1 MAEKRIEEDDS
12 DDEVPELEE
21 ITPGKAIEEEK
32 GATRAEKKARKA
44 ISKLG
49 LKCVPCVE
57 RVTMKKSKHMMFV
70 INNPDVYKSPSDS
83 YIIFGE
89 AKIEDL
95 KAKEAATAAEQAQNR
110 SRNDPMK
117 QQTMNMMPGGPSAIP
132 SMTSGNDENV
142 DETGVDAK
150 DIELVVSQANCS
162 RAQAV
167 KALKKNDN
175 DIVNAIMELT
185 M

>member
-1 MAEKRIEEDDS
+1 
-12 DDEVPELEE
+12 
-21 ITPGKAIEEEK
+21 
-32 GATRAEKKARKA
+32 
-44 ISKLG
+44 
-49 LKCVPCVE
+49 
-57 RVTMKKSKHMMFV
+57 MKKSKHMMFV
-70 INNPDVYKSPSDS
+70 INNPDVFKSPSES

-95 KAKEAATAAEQAQNR
+95 KAKEAATAAEQAQSR
-110 SRNDPMK
+110 SRNDPMR
-117 QQTMNMMPGGPSAIP
+117 QNMNMNMMPGGPSSIP
-132 SMTSGNDENV
+132 SMSSGGDENV
-142 DETGVDAK
+142 DESGVDAK

>member
-1 MAEKRIEEDDS
+1 MG
-12 DDEVPELEE
+12 
-21 ITPGKAIEEEK
+21 PGKAVEEEK
-32 GATRAEKKARKA
+32 GTTRAEKKARKA

-49 LKCVPCVE
+49 LKPVPGVE
-57 RVTMKKSKHMMFV
+57 RVTMKKSKHLMFV
-70 INNPDVYKSPSDS
+70 ISNPDVYKSPSDS

-89 AKIEDL
+89 AKIEDI
-95 KAKEAATAAEQAQNR
+95 KAKEAAAAAEQYQNQR
-110 SRNDPMK
+110 SRNDTSR
-117 QQTMNMMPGGPSAIP
+117 QNINIMPGGSSA
-132 SMTSGNDENV
+132 SSTAVGSDENV

-150 DIELVVSQANCS
+150 DIELVISQANCS

-167 KALKKNDN
+167 KALKNNDN

>member
-1 MAEKRIEEDDS
+1 
-12 DDEVPELEE
+12 LEE
-21 ITPGKAIEEEK
+21 ITPGKGGVVEEEK

-49 LKCVPCVE
+49 LKPVNGVE

-70 INNPDVYKSPSDS
+70 INNPDVFKSPSDS

-110 SRNDPMK
+110 SRNDPMR
-117 QQTMNMMPGGPSAIP
+117 QQNMNMNMMPGGPSSIP
-132 SMTSGNDENV
+132 SMSSGGDENV
-142 DETGVDAK
+142 DESGVDAK

>member
-1 MAEKRIEEDDS
+1 
-12 DDEVPELEE
+12 
-21 ITPGKAIEEEK
+21 
-32 GATRAEKKARKA
+32 
-44 ISKLG
+44 
-49 LKCVPCVE
+49 
-57 RVTMKKSKHMMFV
+57 MFV
-70 INNPDVYKSPSDS
+70 ISNPDVYKSPSDS

-89 AKIEDL
+89 AKIEDI
-95 KAKEAATAAEQAQNR
+95 KAKEAAAAAEQYQNQR
-110 SRNDPMK
+110 SRNDTSR
-117 QQTMNMMPGGPSAIP
+117 QNINIMPGGASSAPSTTVG
-132 SMTSGNDENV
+132 SDESV

-167 KALKKNDN
+167 KALKNNDN

>member
-1 MAEKRIEEDDS
+1 
-12 DDEVPELEE
+12 
-21 ITPGKAIEEEK
+21 
-32 GATRAEKKARKA
+32 
-44 ISKLG
+44 
-49 LKCVPCVE
+49 
-57 RVTMKKSKHMMFV
+57 MFV
-70 INNPDVYKSPSDS
+70 INNPDVFKSPSDS

-110 SRNDPMK
+110 SRNDPMR
-117 QQTMNMMPGGPSAIP
+117 QQQNMNMNMMPGGPSSSIP
-132 SMTSGNDENV
+132 SMSSGGDENV
-142 DETGVDAK
+142 DESGVDAK
-150 DIELVVSQANCS
+150 DIELVISQANCS

-167 KALKKNDN
+167 KALKNNDN